1 MVTARVVKVRL
12 GGLFTYTALL
22 AYIWIWSGVKE
33 VCSTA
38 CEASFKWHGYLALV
52 IIGPNIE
59 WIGFLILLIFVMNSW
74 FKLLKVCTN

>member
-1 MVTARVVKVRL
+1 VVTARVVKVRL

-52 IIGPNIE
+52 IIGPNI
-59 WIGFLILLIFVMNSW
+59 
-74 FKLLKVCTN
+74 